1 MQEPTEKQV
10 YALARGQVRR
20 DRQLIEALVKIRRA
34 REQDGLT
41 QKVVAERMGNDQSY
55 ISRFE
60 NLQVNP
66 NQRTIRAYAIAIGAE
81 IEYMVRPVPNVT
93 AVENISGQGYEAEKL
108 WERVSRE
115 TLDQSPDYPTRTRVL
130 AEV

>member
-10 YALARGQVRR
+10 YALARAQVRR

-81 IEYMVRPVPNVT
+81 IEYTVRPVPNVT
-93 AVENISGQGYEAEKL
+93 VENISAPSDEAEKL

-115 TLDQSPDYPTRTRVL
+115 TLDQSPDYPTRTQIL
-130 AEV
+130 AEA

>member
-10 YALARGQVRR
+10 YTLARAQVRR
-20 DRQLIEALVKIRRA
+20 DRQLIEALVKIRRS

-60 NLQVNP
+60 NLQANP

-81 IEYMVRPVPNVT
+81 IEYTVRPVPNVT
-93 AVENISGQGYEAEKL
+93 VENISAPSDEAEKL

-115 TLDQSPDYPTRTRVL
+115 TLDQSPDYPTRTQIL
-130 AEV
+130 AEA

>member
-10 YALARGQVRR
+10 YTLARAQVRR

-81 IEYMVRPVPNVT
+81 IEYTVRPVPNVT
-93 AVENISGQGYEAEKL
+93 VENISAPSDEAEKL

-115 TLDQSPDYPTRTRVL
+115 TLDQSPDYPTRTQIL
-130 AEV
+130 AEA

>member
-10 YALARGQVRR
+10 YTLARAQVRR
-20 DRQLIEALVKIRRA
+20 DRQLIEALVKIRRS

-81 IEYMVRPVPNVT
+81 IEYTVRPVLNVT
-93 AVENISGQGYEAEKL
+93 VENISAPSDEAEKL

-115 TLDQSPDYPTRTRVL
+115 TLDQSPDSPTRTRVL

>member
-10 YALARGQVRR
+10 YTLARAQVRR
-20 DRQLIEALVKIRRA
+20 DRQLIEALVKIRRS

-81 IEYMVRPVPNVT
+81 IEYTVRPVPNVT
-93 AVENISGQGYEAEKL
+93 VENISAPSDEAEKL

-115 TLDQSPDYPTRTRVL
+115 TLDQSPDYPTRTQIL
-130 AEV
+130 AEA

>member
-34 REQDGLT
+34 REQAGLT

-81 IEYMVRPVPNVT
+81 IEYTVRPVPNVT
-93 AVENISGQGYEAEKL
+93 VENISAPSDEAEKL

>member
-10 YALARGQVRR
+10 YTLARAQVRR
-20 DRQLIEALVKIRRA
+20 DRQLIEALVKIRRS

-66 NQRTIRAYAIAIGAE
+66 NQRTIRAHAIAIGAE
-81 IEYMVRPVPNVT
+81 IEYTVRPVPNVT
-93 AVENISGQGYEAEKL
+93 VENISAPSDEAEKL

-115 TLDQSPDYPTRTRVL
+115 TLDQSPDYPTRTQIL
-130 AEV
+130 AEA

>member
-10 YALARGQVRR
+10 YTLARAQVRR

-81 IEYMVRPVPNVT
+81 IEYTVRPVPNVT
-93 AVENISGQGYEAEKL
+93 VENISGQGYEAEKL